1 MSDSYILAC
10 MDELGRVVIPIQMRK
25 MLGMKPR
32 NNVRLCFNGESIKLT
47 AIDESETSKLVNE
60 VKQLAE
66 GNKNIKEG
74 EYNNLCEI
82 LDKLGGK

>member
-1 MSDSYILAC
+1 MSDSYILAY
-10 MDELGRVVIPIQMRK
+10 MDELGRVVIPVQFRK

-32 NNVRLCFNGESIKLT
+32 NNVRLYFDDKSIKMT

-74 EYNNLCEI
+74 EFNNLCEL
-82 LDKLGGK
+82 LDKLGGN